1 MMTSD
6 RQSGRQENFYEAE
19 APQASRELSELRTA
33 RDYVAPFE
41 IVRRRVIDDLFEGKM
56 TIDATVV
63 IRVGN
68 IEETEAA
75 SGVGVVHALDV
86 ALRKA
91 LLRYF
96 PYLAEVKVTETYQHA
111 TGEST
116 EADVVSI
123 KKFSDGNLTWTTLA
137 KSANTIEAGWQS
149 LLDGYEWRICM
160 ENMRNNR
167 ASSNPRLSRR

>member
-1 MMTSD
+1 MMSSD
-6 RQSGRQENFYEAE
+6 RQTDRQNDFYEAE
-19 APQASRELSELRTA
+19 APQASRELAELRTSS
-33 RDYVAPFE
+33 DYVPPFD
-41 IVRRRVIDDLFEGKM
+41 IVRRRVIDDLHEGKM

-68 IEETEAA
+68 VEETEAA

-91 LLRYF
+91 LLKYF
-96 PYLAEVKVTETYQHA
+96 PYLESVRVTETYQHA

-123 KKFSDGNLTWTTLA
+123 KKFSDDNLTWTTLA
-137 KSANTIEAGWQS
+137 KSANTVEAGWRS
-149 LLDGYEWRICM
+149 LLDGYEWRIWM
-160 ENMRNNR
+160 ENNR
-167 ASSNPRLSRR
+167 ARRMTANPRLSRR

>member
-1 MMTSD
+1 MTSD
-6 RQSGRQENFYEAE
+6 RQDNFYEAE
-19 APQASRELSELRTA
+19 PPQASRELAELRTS
-33 RDYVAPFE
+33 RDYVAPFV

-68 IEETEAA
+68 VEETEAA

-91 LLRYF
+91 LLKYF
-96 PYLAEVKVTETYQHA
+96 PYLAGVIVTETYQHA

-149 LLDGYEWRICM
+149 LLDGYEWRILM
-160 ENMRNNR
+160 ETMRLNR
-167 ASSNPRLSRR
+167 AVTNPRLSRR

>member
-1 MMTSD
+1 MTSD
-6 RQSGRQENFYEAE
+6 RQDNFYEAE
-19 APQASRELSELRTA
+19 PPQASRELAELRTS
-33 RDYVAPFE
+33 RDYVAPFV

-68 IEETEAA
+68 VEETEAA

-91 LLRYF
+91 LLKYF
-96 PYLAEVKVTETYQHA
+96 PYLAGVIVTETYQHA

-123 KKFSDGNLTWTTLA
+123 KKFSDGSLTWTTLA

-149 LLDGYEWRICM
+149 LLDGYEWRILM
-160 ENMRNNR
+160 ETMRLNR
-167 ASSNPRLSRR
+167 AATNPRLSRR